1 MGITMWLYTD
11 RMYTVL
17 IQLIRRLLVFDDG
30 YSQNKLR
37 VHKLLTYALLSG
49 GKDIKPYSNERT
61 CV

>member
-30 YSQNKLR
+30 Y
-37 VHKLLTYALLSG
+37 
-49 GKDIKPYSNERT
+49 
-61 CV
+61 